1 MYYPEELIEE
11 VRQKNDIVDVI
22 SGYVRIK
29 KKGSNYVGLCP
40 FHNEKTGSFMVSRG
54 KQIYKCFGCGAGG
67 NVFTF
72 VMEYENFTFP
82 EALKQLAERAGVKL
96 PEAEYDENTRRQV
109 SRRAKMLALNK
120 DAATYFFYQLRAPQG
135 ETGLKYFKDRQL
147 SEETMKKFGLGF
159 ANVKSN
165 DLTLYLK
172 SKGYSDGEI
181 RDAGLAT
188 YHEKYGMSDKFWNR
202 VMFPIQDMNHRVI
215 GFGGRVI
222 GEGEPKYLNSPETEV
237 FDKSRNLYG
246 LNFARTSRKNYMILC
261 EGYMDVIA
269 MHQAGFTEAVASLGT
284 AFTSGQ
290 ASLLRRYAENVILA
304 YDSDGAGVKA
314 ALRAIGILRD
324 AGLTGKILHLEPYKD
339 PDEFMKN
346 LGKEA
351 FEERIRDAEDSF
363 SFELRMLAEGYDL
376 KSPESKMKFR
386 SALIEKLYRVSDQFE
401 DAKPFIEMACEKYH
415 FGYEE
420 MCKSVTAF
428 AGRQELNAGLIR
440 RREPESAPKQEKKD
454 EPLLKNQKIL
464 LTWLADEPSV
474 YGKIKKY
481 IAPGDFSEGIY
492 RKAAVKLFDAL
503 EAGAPPSPSAI
514 MAALQADS
522 ETGED
527 EQKEIS
533 ALFCTKISDHLR
545 QVMGIRDADIE
556 DKAAEFDTRG
566 EKEKALHDI
575 IVSIKS
581 ASLKRAME
589 NGNGDKGSGGK
600 VAFDRILEAK
610 KALQELQKT
619 HISLN

>member
-1 MYYPEELIEE
+1 MYYPEELVEE

-40 FHNEKTGSFMVSRG
+40 FHNEKTGSFMVSRN

-72 VMEYENFTFP
+72 VMEYENYTFV
-82 EALKQLAERAGVKL
+82 EAMKQLAERAGVKL
-96 PEAEYDENTRRQV
+96 PEAEYDENAKKQM
-109 SRRAKMLALNK
+109 SRRAKMLELNK
-120 DAATYFFYQLRAPQG
+120 DAANYFYYQLRAPQG
-135 ETGLKYFKDRQL
+135 ENGMRYFQGREL

-172 SKGYSDGEI
+172 SKGYTDAQI

-202 VMFPIQDMNHRVI
+202 VMFPIQDINHRVI

-246 LNFARTSRKNYMILC
+246 LNFARTSRKNHMIIC
-261 EGYMDVIA
+261 EGYMDDIA

-290 ASLLRRYAENVILA
+290 ASLLRRYTENVILA
-304 YDSDGAGVKA
+304 YDSDSAGTKA

-339 PDEFMKN
+339 PDEFMKHM
-346 LGKEA
+346 GKEA
-351 FEERIRDAEDSF
+351 FEERLANAEDSF
-363 SFELRMLAEGYDL
+363 SFELRMLERDYDM
-376 KSPESKMKFR
+376 KVPESKMKFR
-386 SALIEKLYRVSDQFE
+386 KAVVEKLYQVADQFE

-415 FGYEE
+415 FGYDE
-420 MCKSVTAF
+420 MCKSVAAF
-428 AGRQELNAGLIR
+428 ANKQEMNAGLIKK
-440 RREPESAPKQEKKD
+440 REPEISVKQEKKD

-464 LTWLADEPSV
+464 LTWLVDEPLL

-481 IAPGDFSEGIY
+481 ISPEDFAEGIH
-492 RKAAVKLFDAL
+492 RKAAVKLFEAL
-503 EAGAPPSPSAI
+503 EAGQAPSPSAI
-514 MAALQADS
+514 MTTLQAD
-522 ETGED
+522 EEAAED
-527 EQKEIS
+527 DQKEIA

-545 QVMGIRDADIE
+545 KVQGVGEVNLEDA
-556 DKAAEFDTRG
+556 ATEFDTKA

-575 IVSIKS
+575 IMSIKR
-581 ASLKRAME
+581 ASLQVYTE
-589 NGNGDKGSGGK
+589 QGGGDKD
-600 VAFDRILEAK
+600 AFTRIIEAK

-619 HISLN
+619 HISLD

>member
-1 MYYPEELIEE
+1 
-11 VRQKNDIVDVI
+11 
-22 SGYVRIK
+22 
-29 KKGSNYVGLCP
+29 
-40 FHNEKTGSFMVSRG
+40 MVSRN

-72 VMEYENFTFP
+72 VMEYENYTFV
-82 EALKQLAERAGVKL
+82 EAMKQLAERAGVKL
-96 PEAEYDENTRRQV
+96 PEAEYDENAKRQM
-109 SRRAKMLALNK
+109 SKRAKMLELNK
-120 DAATYFFYQLRAPQG
+120 DTANYFYYQLRAPQG
-135 ETGLKYFKDRQL
+135 ETGMRYFQGREL

-172 SKGYSDGEI
+172 SKGYTDTQI

-202 VMFPIQDMNHRVI
+202 VMFPIQDINHRVI

-246 LNFARTSRKNYMILC
+246 LNFARTSRKNHMIIC

-290 ASLLRRYAENVILA
+290 ASLLRRYTENVILA
-304 YDSDGAGVKA
+304 YDSDGAGTKA

-339 PDEFMKN
+339 PDEFMKHM
-346 LGKEA
+346 GKEA
-351 FEERIRDAEDSF
+351 FEERIASAEDSF
-363 SFELRMLAEGYDL
+363 SFELRMLERDYDM
-376 KSPESKMKFR
+376 KVPESKMKFR
-386 SALIEKLYRVSDQFE
+386 KAVVEKLYQVADQFE
-401 DAKPFIEMACEKYH
+401 DAKPFIEMACDKYH
-415 FGYEE
+415 FGYDE
-420 MCKSVTAF
+420 MCKSVAAF
-428 AGRQELNAGLIR
+428 ANKQEMNAGLIKK
-440 RREPESAPKQEKKD
+440 REPEIAIKQEKKD

-464 LTWLADEPSV
+464 LTWLVDEPHL

-481 IAPGDFSEGIY
+481 ISPEDFAEGIHQ
-492 RKAAVKLFDAL
+492 KAATKLFEAL
-503 EAGAPPSPSAI
+503 EAGQAVSPSAI
-514 MAALQADS
+514 MTTLQAD
-522 ETGED
+522 EEAAED
-527 EQKEIS
+527 DQKEIA

-545 QVMGIRDADIE
+545 KVQGIGEVDIE
-556 DKAAEFDTRG
+556 DAATEFDTKA

-575 IVSIKS
+575 IMSIKR
-581 ASLKRAME
+581 ASLQAYME
-589 NGNGDKGSGGK
+589 KGGGDKD
-600 VAFDRILEAK
+600 VFAHILEAK

-619 HISLN
+619 HISLD

>member
-1 MYYPEELIEE
+1 MYYPEELVEE

-40 FHNEKTGSFMVSRG
+40 FHNEKTGSFMVSRN

-72 VMEYENFTFP
+72 VMEYENYTFV
-82 EALKQLAERAGVKL
+82 EAMKQLAERAGVKL
-96 PEAEYDENTRRQV
+96 PEAEYDENAKKQM
-109 SRRAKMLALNK
+109 SRRAKMLELNK
-120 DAATYFFYQLRAPQG
+120 DAANYFYYQLRAPQG
-135 ETGLKYFKDRQL
+135 ETGMRYFKGREL

-172 SKGYSDGEI
+172 SKGYTDAQI

-202 VMFPIQDMNHRVI
+202 VMFPIQDINHRVI

-246 LNFARTSRKNYMILC
+246 LNFARTSRKNHMIIC

-290 ASLLRRYAENVILA
+290 ASLLRRYTENVILA
-304 YDSDGAGVKA
+304 YDSDGAGTKA

-339 PDEFMKN
+339 PDEFMKHM
-346 LGKEA
+346 GKEA
-351 FEERIRDAEDSF
+351 FEERLANAEDSF
-363 SFELRMLAEGYDL
+363 SFELRMLEQDYDM
-376 KSPESKMKFR
+376 KVPESKMKFR
-386 SALIEKLYRVSDQFE
+386 KAVVEKLYQVADQFE

-415 FGYEE
+415 FGYDE
-420 MCKSVTAF
+420 MCKSVAAF
-428 AGRQELNAGLIR
+428 ANKQEMNAGLIKK
-440 RREPESAPKQEKKD
+440 REPEIAIKQEKKD

-464 LTWLADEPSV
+464 LTWLVDEPLL

-481 IAPGDFSEGIY
+481 ISPEDFAEGIH
-492 RKAAVKLFDAL
+492 RKAAVKLFEAL
-503 EAGAPPSPSAI
+503 EAGQAPSPSAI
-514 MAALQADS
+514 MTTLQAD
-522 ETGED
+522 EEAAED
-527 EQKEIS
+527 DQKEIA

-545 QVMGIRDADIE
+545 KVQGIGEVDIE
-556 DKAAEFDTRG
+556 DAATEFDTKA

-575 IVSIKS
+575 IMSIKR
-581 ASLKRAME
+581 ASLQAYME
-589 NGNGDKGSGGK
+589 KGGGDKD
-600 VAFDRILEAK
+600 AFAHILEAK

-619 HISLN
+619 HISLD